1 MRTSLD
7 EEQIPMTS
15 KNTQNL
21 ADIAQ
26 AKAKLA
32 EELRKLEEQEVELR
46 SQHSAEAFEQITALL
61 KSFAEHFSSKQK
73 AEIAG
78 FVVSGAKAR
87 KAADGPKREV
97 AAKYWL
103 PHTGETW
110 TGRGRP
116 PRAFAAWEGTAA
128 YTDWKKNHPN
138 EKFPKFPG

>member
-1 MRTSLD
+1 
-7 EEQIPMTS
+7 MTS
-15 KNTQNL
+15 NTAPSL
-21 ADIAQ
+21 ADIAE

-32 EELRKLEEQEVELR
+32 EQLRQLEERETELLGQQ
-46 SQHSAEAFEQITALL
+46 STEAFEQIVSLL
-61 KSFAEHFSSKQK
+61 KSFSDQFNSRQK

-78 FVVSGAKAR
+78 FVVSGAKAS
-87 KAADGPKREV
+87 KPAASGPKKEV

-103 PHTGETW
+103 PHSGETW

-128 YTDWKKNHPN
+128 YTDWKKNHPD

>member
-1 MRTSLD
+1 
-7 EEQIPMTS
+7 MTS
-15 KNTQNL
+15 KNTPNL
-21 ADIAQ
+21 AEIAE
-26 AKAKLA
+26 AKARLA
-32 EELRKLEEQEVELR
+32 EELRKLEEQESELLG
-46 SQHSAEAFEQITALL
+46 QQTTEAFEQITSLL
-61 KSFAEHFSSKQK
+61 KSFSDQFNSRQK
-73 AEIAG
+73 AEIAA
-78 FVVSGAKAR
+78 FVIAGAKA
-87 KAADGPKREV
+87 KKTATGPKQEV

>member
-1 MRTSLD
+1 
-7 EEQIPMTS
+7 MTS
-15 KNTQNL
+15 KNTQHL
-21 ADIAQ
+21 ADIAE

-32 EELRKLEEQEVELR
+32 EELRKLEEQEVALR
-46 SQHSAEAFEQITALL
+46 GQQSVEAFEQITALL
-61 KSFAEHFSSKQK
+61 KDFAEHFSSKQK

-78 FVVSGAKAR
+78 FVVSGAKPK
-87 KAADGPKREV
+87 KATGGSRQEV

-128 YTDWKKNHPN
+128 YTEWKKNHPDD
-138 EKFPKFPG
+138 KFPKFPG